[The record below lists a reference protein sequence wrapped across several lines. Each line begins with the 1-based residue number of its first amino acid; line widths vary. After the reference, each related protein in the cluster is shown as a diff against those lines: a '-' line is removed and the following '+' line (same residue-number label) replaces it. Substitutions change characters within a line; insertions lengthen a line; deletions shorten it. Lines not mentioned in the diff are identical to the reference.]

1 MTDEVFIEKAKQLED
16 ESAMAIMRWGLD
28 PETLT
33 KVARLIATKEVEWNM
48 SLAEGEDY
56 DFWIKVH
63 EKLQR

>member
-1 MTDEVFIEKAKQLED
+1 
-16 ESAMAIMRWGLD
+16 MAIMRWGLD